1 MFCLII
7 FGVFRLYSGMWKY
20 AGLNDMNRIL
30 GANLVCAAFQVIGSC
45 LFVCRMPITYYFIG
59 AVVQFAL
66 IAVSRFSYRMLSFEI
81 SKISKAK
88 NSASLNAMVVGSGEA
103 ARMALNQLDR
113 GNVVH
118 PVCVLNYK
126 EHPMGSMLD
135 GVQVVKGLDNLEG
148 ALKKHKVAIVIIAD
162 SVMPQAT
169 RKQIRQICKVS
180 NVEVQDFSVYLQNGG
195 GSMTLKNLAEYS
207 KGEVELVIDGKR
219 KTFAD
224 AEQALMDTAGNY
236 VVESFSAKE
245 DKLVVELRSNRV
257 VLNDLNASWVKDQE
271 KETGE
276 EISFF

>member
-1 MFCLII
+1 
-7 FGVFRLYSGMWKY
+7 
-20 AGLNDMNRIL
+20 
-30 GANLVCAAFQVIGSC
+30 
-45 LFVCRMPITYYFIG
+45 
-59 AVVQFAL
+59 
-66 IAVSRFSYRMLSFEI
+66 
-81 SKISKAK
+81 
-88 NSASLNAMVVGSGEA
+88 
-103 ARMALNQLDR
+103 
-113 GNVVH
+113 
-118 PVCVLNYK
+118 
-126 EHPMGSMLD
+126 MGSMLD

-207 KGEVELVIDGKR
+207 KGEVELVMDGKR

-236 VVESFSAKE
+236 VVESISAKE